1 MSIEHV
7 EPGSLEFQVEFIH
20 PATMLSLTD
29 ADEVDNL
36 LSEVFYGASTEQV
49 VHIRTTLAETTRDA
63 AAELAASPE
72 IRQAVE
78 HHFSP
83 GQTIAAVGDSLTDD
97 IRSWAYIL
105 AELLAMVF
113 PEEPPVVLNFGKSG
127 DTTVHVIEKMN
138 SVLAADPDW
147 IIFLVGSND
156 AKSFSFAPQTALVEP
171 SQTARN
177 VAILDGAAR
186 RSHAKVVW
194 MIPPLADDDLIAA
207 SPYWADLKMSFTNER
222 VQATRDA
229 IARSIT
235 GLDLESAFQR
245 SPRTET
251 LLADGLHPNPIGQKL
266 IAAELL
272 ANL

>member
-1 MSIEHV
+1 MSTEHV

-20 PATMLSLTD
+20 PATMLALEN
-29 ADEVDNL
+29 ADQVDDL
-36 LSEVFYGASTEQV
+36 LSEAFYGARAEQV
-49 VHIRTTLAETTRDA
+49 THIRTTLSKSTRDA
-63 AAELAASPE
+63 AAELASSPE

-78 HHFSP
+78 HHFAP

-105 AELLAMVF
+105 GELLAIVF
-113 PEEPPVVLNFGKSG
+113 PDQPPVVLNFGKSG

-186 RSHAKVVW
+186 RSHANVVW
-194 MIPPLADDDLIAA
+194 MIPPLADDDLITA
-207 SPYWADLKMSFTNER
+207 SPYWADLKMLFTNER
-222 VQATRDA
+222 LQATRDA
-229 IARSIT
+229 ISRSIT
-235 GLDLESAFQR
+235 GLDLEPAFQR
-245 SPRTET
+245 NPKTNT
-251 LLADGLHPNPIGQKL
+251 LLADGLHPSPIGQKL

-272 ANL
+272 GNL